1 MSILP
6 DCATWNYDTEP
17 EKTAVYLGSNPFPL
31 YGRCNGSPFMIWT
44 EAVEEA
50 GYDIPVHIAVAHRQ
64 AVVEPVE
71 KQTGILPS
79 FVYA

>member
-17 EKTAVYLGSNPFPL
+17 EKSAVYLGSNPFPI
-31 YGRCNGSPFMIWT
+31 YGRCNAKPFMIWT
-44 EAVEEA
+44 EALDEPAESVT
-50 GYDIPVHIAVAHRQ
+50 VHVALKTRT
-64 AVVEPVE
+64 ALPEPVE